1 MHRDFLASQ
10 FEMLEE
16 PGEALVA
23 DIDDSP
29 DRIVAHIR
37 SSLGL

>member
-1 MHRDFLASQ
+1 LKK
-10 FEMLEE
+10 

-37 SSLGL
+37 SNLGL

>member
-1 MHRDFLASQ
+1 MHRDLLASQ
-10 FEMLEE
+10 FEILEE
-16 PGEALVA
+16 PGEAVVV

>member
-1 MHRDFLASQ
+1 
-10 FEMLEE
+10 MLEE

-23 DIDDSP
+23 DIDDSS